1 MQKDKAIDQLM
12 RQVSTTTTKQ
22 PTFSAR
28 EKDSIAYF
36 FLRLQNT
43 FGISKMLAVYP
54 DEKSIALARRE
65 YGKFICNMKRQE
77 INELF
82 DLVHEQ
88 RQMGSDNFLFPDI
101 DAILGLKRQV
111 KPQASY
117 HRLYEPKYLSE
128 KQVKE
133 QRQRNVLNLKKLKQ
147 QLDMA

>member
-1 MQKDKAIDQLM
+1 
-12 RQVSTTTTKQ
+12 
-22 PTFSAR
+22 
-28 EKDSIAYF
+28 
-36 FLRLQNT
+36 
-43 FGISKMLAVYP
+43 MLAVYP

-65 YGKFICNMKRQE
+65 YGKFICIMKRQE

-88 RQMGSDNFLFPDI
+88 RQNGSDNFLFPDI

-111 KPQASY
+111 KRQASY
-117 HRLYEPKYLSE
+117 HQLYEPKYLSE

-133 QRQRNVLNLKKLKQ
+133 QRQRNVSNLEKLKQ

>member
-1 MQKDKAIDQLM
+1 MKIYVDIDETICQSPES
-12 RQVSTTTTKQ
+12 RDYNQAVPIIKN
-22 PTFSAR
+22 
-28 EKDSIAYF
+28 IA
-36 FLRLQNT
+36 
-43 FGISKMLAVYP
+43 K
-54 DEKSIALARRE
+54 
-65 YGKFICNMKRQE
+65 

-88 RQMGSDNFLFPDI
+88 RQIGSDNFLFPDI

-133 QRQRNVLNLKKLKQ
+133 QRQRNVYNLEKLKQ